1 MVSSY
6 TTISAIDKFVT
17 TLKVWAVLIAAFAVG
32 VAFIRLLQFEIPR
45 IQRKEKDWYWSIWM
59 IIMVVAVFIFGII
72 PPMQTHITWNFI
84 LVNVIT
90 VMDGTMWSLGG
101 LAIIAGGLRATRVRS
116 LESLIMMLVVISVVL
131 YSMPGLPVWVPTIYS
146 QGYWTYSFLGRAGVR
161 GMMIAEAFGIIGLT
175 VRIMLGREPG
185 YFK

>member
-1 MVSSY
+1 
-6 TTISAIDKFVT
+6 
-17 TLKVWAVLIAAFAVG
+17 VLIAAFAVG
-32 VAFIRLLQFEIPR
+32 VAFIRLLQFELPR
-45 IQRKEKDWYWSIWM
+45 IQRREKDWYWSIWM
-59 IIMVVAVFIFGII
+59 IFMVVAVFIFGMI

-131 YSMPGLPVWVPTIYS
+131 Y
-146 QGYWTYSFLGRAGVR
+146 
-161 GMMIAEAFGIIGLT
+161 
-175 VRIMLGREPG
+175 
-185 YFK
+185 